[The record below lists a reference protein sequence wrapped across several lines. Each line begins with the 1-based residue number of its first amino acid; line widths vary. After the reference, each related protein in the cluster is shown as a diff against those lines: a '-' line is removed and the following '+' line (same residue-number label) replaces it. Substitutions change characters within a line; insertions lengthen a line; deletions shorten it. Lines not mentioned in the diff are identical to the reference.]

1 MIVKDLRPKRAT
13 PLNGGRAELNSRV
26 PRPGVFD
33 EIRGALFLSAVA
45 HGVLFLALLVVTPY
59 LSSTRLLLPPVY
71 TVNLV
76 DLSGGGSAG
85 RRAVSPETPQPE
97 TKKPQPPKE
106 LPKAE
111 KPPEPK
117 AEKPPPPPPKPK
129 PEAPKTEMTL
139 PTAKPKEPPKR
150 EEKRAEPTERQ
161 LAERKKDVPP
171 PTRPSPEPARRP
183 GPDSRRE
190 PERTP
195 TNGGHAGAGVGPGSS
210 IALGTPGGAL
220 SLDTAH
226 FPFTYYL
233 RQITDRIE
241 QNWRRPEENVTRV
254 VVYFRIKRDGTIVEP
269 QVSESSRSQVVDLLA
284 AGAVKRSEPFPP
296 LPLEFGGDYLG
307 IYLCFGIGSQC
318 PGQKQG

>member
-1 MIVKDLRPKRAT
+1 M
-13 PLNGGRAELNSRV
+13 
-26 PRPGVFD
+26 
-33 EIRGALFLSAVA
+33 LFL
-45 HGVLFLALLVVTPY
+45 GLLVLTPY
-59 LSSTRLLLPPVY
+59 FSSTRLPLPPVY

-76 DLSGGGSAG
+76 DPTGGGSAG
-85 RRAVSPETPQPE
+85 GRAVSPETPRPE
-97 TKKPQPPKE
+97 TKKPEPPQQ
-106 LPKAE
+106 LPKV
-111 KPPEPK
+111 
-117 AEKPPPPPPKPK
+117 EKPPPPPPKPK
-129 PEAPKTEMTL
+129 PEAPKAEMTL
-139 PTAKPKEPPKR
+139 PPAKPKEPPKR

-161 LAERKKDVPP
+161 LAEKKKEVPP

-220 SLDTAH
+220 SLDTPN
-226 FPFTYYL
+226 FPFTIYL
-233 RQITDRIE
+233 RQITDQIE
-241 QNWRRPEENVTRV
+241 QNWRRPEKNVTHV

-269 QVSESSRSQVVDLLA
+269 RVSESSRDQMVDLLA